1 MTAPFLSAGFAAT
14 AFTVFALGLRHGA
27 DPDHLAAIDN
37 VTRNGMPRGSRLTRF
52 AGTLFAGG
60 HSVMVLTIAALAG
73 LLGSHIAIHG
83 DQLEIAGTWVS
94 IATLVAIALLN
105 LRQLRDG
112 TRPFTGLKTALL
124 PNALRAAT
132 NPLAAIP
139 IGLLFG
145 LGFDT
150 SSQIATYALA
160 LGSGGGVALA
170 AIIGLIFSLGM
181 AVTDTLDSLLVF
193 KLCSRAGAS
202 VTRATRLWLAGVTGL
217 ALAVAVYE
225 LEQLLGWRSPVPD
238 IGVSAILVA
247 SLLAVFAW
255 SYRWAGRDD
264 AHATS
269 SPAVDGAVRPTAFLE
284 ATP

>member
-1 MTAPFLSAGFAAT
+1 
-14 AFTVFALGLRHGA
+14 
-27 DPDHLAAIDN
+27 
-37 VTRNGMPRGSRLTRF
+37 
-52 AGTLFAGG
+52 
-60 HSVMVLTIAALAG
+60 
-73 LLGSHIAIHG
+73 
-83 DQLEIAGTWVS
+83 
-94 IATLVAIALLN
+94 
-105 LRQLRDG
+105 
-112 TRPFTGLKTALL
+112 
-124 PNALRAAT
+124 
-132 NPLAAIP
+132 
-139 IGLLFG
+139 
-145 LGFDT
+145 
-150 SSQIATYALA
+150 
-160 LGSGGGVALA
+160 
-170 AIIGLIFSLGM
+170 M

-193 KLCSRAGAS
+193 KLCSRAGAR

-225 LEQLLGWRSPVPD
+225 LAQLLGWRSPVPD